1 MTKSAKAAKLPPIV
15 PSRQGSS
22 GVTEEPGFRGWGVF
36 SFPPPNRLVVTT
48 TKGVYIW
55 DVYGISE
62 IFRSSSQGIVAAKMI
77 VNDSEMLAVADSQVV
92 VLHDI
97 SGGMRRS
104 YRLKGS
110 GVSAAPFHESLIIQL
125 TPSRAR
131 SDYWSMPKSRR
142 ISSSQL
148 HFRTPSRHTL

>member
-1 MTKSAKAAKLPPIV
+1 MTKSGRAAKPPPII

-22 GVTEEPGFRGWGVF
+22 GATEEPGFRGWGVF
-36 SFPPPNRLVVTT
+36 PFPPSNRLIITT

-62 IFRSSSQGIVAAKMI
+62 IFRSGSEGIVAAKKI
-77 VNDSEMLAVADSQVV
+77 ASGREMLAVADSQVV

-97 SGGMRRS
+97 SGGTQRS

-110 GVSAAPFHESLIIQL
+110 EVGVLNHNPVDF
-125 TPSRAR
+125 TRAR
-131 SDYWSMPKSRR
+131 SPLTVPRARSGC
-142 ISSSQL
+142 
-148 HFRTPSRHTL
+148 